1 LPVTKRGALVEEAM
15 PMLQIS
21 IPGMGDLRMEHL
33 VLDFNGTL
41 AVDGV
46 LLEGVRERLSRLAQD
61 LRIHVVTADTFG
73 RAGQELE
80 GLPCELAVLK
90 SDGQARAKAAYV
102 RRLGASVTAG
112 IGNGRNDRLM
122 VEAAALGLAVVQG
135 EGAAAAT
142 VAAADVVAPDV
153 LAGLDLLLEPTR
165 LVATLRD

>member
-1 LPVTKRGALVEEAM
+1 
-15 PMLQIS
+15 MLQIS
-21 IPGMGDLRMEHL
+21 IPGVGVLRVEHL

-41 AVDGV
+41 AVDGA

-90 SDGQARAKAAYV
+90 REGQAQAKYAYV
-102 RRLGASVTAG
+102 ESLGASVTACV
-112 IGNGRNDRLM
+112 GNGRNDRLM
-122 VEAAALGLAVVQG
+122 VEAAALGVAVVQG
-135 EGAAAAT
+135 EGAAGAT

-153 LAGLDLLLEPTR
+153 RAALDLLLEPMR